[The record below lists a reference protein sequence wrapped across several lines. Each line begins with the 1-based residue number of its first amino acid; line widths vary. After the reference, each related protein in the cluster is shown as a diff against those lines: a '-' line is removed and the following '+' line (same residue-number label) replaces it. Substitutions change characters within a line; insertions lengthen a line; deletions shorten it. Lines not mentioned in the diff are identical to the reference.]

1 MNMHIKSHDTV
12 EIYDKHTQKSAKT
25 YSIPLTLVVSE
36 DGIIIESD
44 ECAGKFPDC
53 FNSNKDNNHISRL
66 VPFLT
71 KVDLLEKENE
81 RVNPYLRFLS
91 RIGHH
96 FEVTGS
102 NDTTFFAELYFS
114 DIIYHKRHLI
124 MIMLYPIRHKNSH

>member
-1 MNMHIKSHDTV
+1 MNMHIKSHETV
-12 EIYDKHTQKSAKT
+12 EIYDKYNQKSMKT

-71 KVDLLEKENE
+71 KRSGPHFLD
-81 RVNPYLRFLS
+81 RCLRSYFLNNQPA
-91 RIGHH
+91 
-96 FEVTGS
+96 FGS
-102 NDTTFFAELYFS
+102 LMDS
-114 DIIYHKRHLI
+114 
-124 MIMLYPIRHKNSH
+124 